1 MEHRY
6 HAAPGG
12 ICNHELGKVPGP
24 ESAFERRL
32 PRRPCWTA
40 TVVAAITATAFDPAQ
55 PLTDP
60 VQLSAAAIERGP
72 AASGNSPGSVQS
84 YLAYSLPAVAAG
96 MSVPLIG
103 PFDGRSLLRRRG
115 HPARRDLDGRLALVP
130 GRCLKRRRSTIQIEN
145 LRRADVLK
153 MAELS
158 RPEGTYSQEAQ
169 EASQVP
175 PRSPCV
181 E

>member
-96 MSVPLIG
+96 MSV
-103 PFDGRSLLRRRG
+103 RG